1 MKISLSSGWTSEFH
15 VITFA
20 PTFGIILFILNRQM
34 LEIDK
39 LIAIRFPSFISGE
52 HDEANATRKLRAL

>member
-1 MKISLSSGWTSEFH
+1 
-15 VITFA
+15 
-20 PTFGIILFILNRQM
+20 M

-52 HDEANATRKLRAL
+52 HDEANIARKLRAL